1 VATLLLVLAW
11 TMSTLLR
18 RVARLPL
25 FLLPP
30 RPPLLTTLLSVA
42 AVVRVVVVL
51 RAAEAQVVIA
61 LVGITKHLVAEAQ
74 AKLV

>member
-1 VATLLLVLAW
+1 
-11 TMSTLLR
+11 M
-18 RVARLPL
+18 
-25 FLLPP
+25 F
-30 RPPLLTTLLSVA
+30 LTTLLSVA